1 MHGNK
6 SCTIK
11 IGRLTWSRSYCEN
24 MSGPTTANF
33 VDFLSGTSLHHYSF
47 VKSRREKSM
56 RLEATPCTFWKK
68 GKNRAH
74 QHWWTCSP
82 SGWHFG
88 ILGECQDQ
96 ELFVRQVLQPASH
109 QPWRFSGSVGQLGKP
124 RVLLRLAF
132 WAHHGFWITSVNPY
146 GQGAWSVAL
155 LQLGFAWAPPRG
167 PPVNFHFF

>member
-68 GKNRAH
+68 GKKSRSSALVDMFAK
-74 QHWWTCSP
+74 W
-82 SGWHFG
+82 
-88 ILGECQDQ
+88 
-96 ELFVRQVLQPASH
+96 
-109 QPWRFSGSVGQLGKP
+109 
-124 RVLLRLAF
+124 LAF
-132 WAHHGFWITSVNPY
+132 WNSWGMSRSRTLRSTSTTTCIASALKIFRQCRPTGQTKSSASLGILSSPWLLNHQCQSLWSRGLKCGITS
-146 GQGAWSVAL
+146 AWVCVSPSTRTA
-155 LQLGFAWAPPRG
+155 G
-167 PPVNFHFF
+167 